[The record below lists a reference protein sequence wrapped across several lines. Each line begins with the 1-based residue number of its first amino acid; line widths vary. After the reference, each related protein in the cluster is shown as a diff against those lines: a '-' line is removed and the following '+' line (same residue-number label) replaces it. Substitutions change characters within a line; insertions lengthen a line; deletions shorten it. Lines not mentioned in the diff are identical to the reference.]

1 MNTSIKNEAE
11 AQRNRYDLKAL
22 GETLAEASDY
32 LTDEVRKYAI
42 TGDIEHLYNYWY
54 EVNNAKR
61 RDIVINTLTGYNP
74 PENELKLI
82 AEAKRY
88 SDILIEVETYS
99 MKMAMLSRGQE
110 QEDYK
115 DNKELY
121 EYVSYVM
128 DFELPPEY
136 LQLSGSEMKYTAM
149 EILYDS
155 NYENAKYLIMNPI
168 KEFQK
173 IMNIRLNSEVSKS
186 TDGRIRASFL
196 QIFCL
201 AIAMIFMGALLFLL
215 NILYIKPLKKYSQDL
230 SNANKLEIND
240 KIDIFKFRVMPAGAY
255 ELKEFARLF
264 NNLTCI
270 LNNELEE
277 RAKAEEKMRIARD
290 EADKANNAKSDF
302 LARMSHELR
311 TPFRITSYNVC
322 A

>member
-1 MNTSIKNEAE
+1 LKLPCFFVGEVKLLLNKKNNRAFFWNSRKISIMSLICFITVLLIILLSNILMNTSIKNEAE

-115 DNKELY
+115 DDKELY

-128 DFELPPEY
+128 DFELPLRNEVY
-136 LQLSGSEMKYTAM
+136 CNG
-149 EILYDS
+149 
-155 NYENAKYLIMNPI
+155 
-168 KEFQK
+168 
-173 IMNIRLNSEVSKS
+173 NS
-186 TDGRIRASFL
+186 L
-196 QIFCL
+196 
-201 AIAMIFMGALLFLL
+201 
-215 NILYIKPLKKYSQDL
+215 
-230 SNANKLEIND
+230 
-240 KIDIFKFRVMPAGAY
+240 
-255 ELKEFARLF
+255 
-264 NNLTCI
+264 
-270 LNNELEE
+270 
-277 RAKAEEKMRIARD
+277 
-290 EADKANNAKSDF
+290 
-302 LARMSHELR
+302 
-311 TPFRITSYNVC
+311 
-322 A
+322 